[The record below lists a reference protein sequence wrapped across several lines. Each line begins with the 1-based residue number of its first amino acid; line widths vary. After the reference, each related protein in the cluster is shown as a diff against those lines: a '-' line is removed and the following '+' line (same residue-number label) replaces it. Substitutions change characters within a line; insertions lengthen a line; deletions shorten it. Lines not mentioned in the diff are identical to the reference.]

1 MCYESRSIELI
12 LKNSKITVLSTIYR
26 PPDGDFKAFN
36 TFSKDIC
43 SIYLNPNKL
52 SYDTGDFSI
61 NVLDFNKNEKE
72 NFKDMTWG
80 DVINSKQTDSAYKA
94 FLNKFTSL

>member
-43 SIYLNPNKL
+43 SIYLKPNKL

-61 NVLDFNKNEKE
+61 NVLDYNKNEEVTKFLNLTFE
-72 NFKDMTWG
+72 YSLVP
-80 DVINSKQTDSAYKA
+80 VINK
-94 FLNKFTSL
+94 

>member
-1 MCYESRSIELI
+1 MCYESLSTELI

-43 SIYLNPNKL
+43 SIYLKPNKL
-52 SYDTGDFSI
+52 SYDAGDFNI
-61 NVLDFNKNEKE
+61 NVLDYNKNEKVTKFLNLTFE
-72 NFKDMTWG
+72 YSLVP
-80 DVINSKQTDSAYKA
+80 VINK
-94 FLNKFTSL
+94 